1 MAIWKN
7 IRHQKRWKGNRIN
20 KKARCRR
27 EKTAAKK
34 KKGMYSL
41 DKSERGCVCGS
52 VNTERG
58 CELARSDNTAIPS
71 LSVRWIIIAMYGPL
85 RFVSSVDGQ
94 GMED

>member
-34 KKGMYSL
+34 KKRNVL
-41 DKSERGCVCGS
+41 PRQVRERVCV
-52 VNTERG
+52 
-58 CELARSDNTAIPS
+58 
-71 LSVRWIIIAMYGPL
+71 WL
-85 RFVSSVDGQ
+85 REHRKGV
-94 GMED
+94 